1 MPKLTPFHFSLDLPV
16 LETEVNEYQH
26 VGYEKYFY
34 YFHQACVSYFAMFG
48 HAVGGDNN
56 GIDLIVAE
64 TRCAYKREL
73 RLGDQINIECR
84 VGEIKPKAII
94 LNFQINRD
102 GNICATGSTTYLFF
116 DYQTK
121 KVVDVPDALA
131 EPINAY
137 EGLKQ

>member
-48 HAVGGDNN
+48 HAVAGDNN

-84 VGEIKPKAII
+84 VGEINLRP
-94 LNFQINRD
+94 
-102 GNICATGSTTYLFF
+102 SS
-116 DYQTK
+116 
-121 KVVDVPDALA
+121 
-131 EPINAY
+131 
-137 EGLKQ
+137 